1 MLESLKNT
9 KCAGCF
15 ESLQD
20 KVLKNCFKLTAILN
34 GHFLK
39 LLYTRRLCRW
49 FSCISVVLR
58 CGLNMI
64 HFGLLLLDNVRPVYY
79 KMLHF
84 L

>member
-34 GHFLK
+34 GH
-39 LLYTRRLCRW
+39 LCRW

-58 CGLNMI
+58 CGLNTI

>member
-49 FSCISVVLR
+49 FSCSSFTLRAKHDTFWSVVIR
-58 CGLNMI
+58 QCETS
-64 HFGLLLLDNVRPVYY
+64 LL
-79 KMLHF
+79 
-84 L
+84 